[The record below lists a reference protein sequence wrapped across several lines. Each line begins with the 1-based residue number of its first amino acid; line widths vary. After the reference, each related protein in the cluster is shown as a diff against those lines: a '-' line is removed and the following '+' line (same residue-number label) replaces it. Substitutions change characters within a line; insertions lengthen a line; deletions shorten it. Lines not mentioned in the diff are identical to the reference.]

1 MLPLSDSTPRR
12 SVPIINYLIIILN
25 IYFFYLE
32 LTAPDIEA
40 FVAQNAFI
48 PAQFS
53 FFSPMSYYYILFSMF
68 LHGGIMHILSN
79 LWFLNI
85 FGDNVEDVFGHI
97 PYLLFYLAGGFAATF
112 AQYFVAPGV
121 TVPMIGASGAI
132 SAVAG
137 MYFVLYR
144 RSTVKTLVVLF
155 FGLFQI
161 VNIPVWLFLGY
172 WFLIQIFS
180 GIGSFSS
187 VEANSGGVAYMAHVG
202 GFVFGYFLAQF
213 VKRQP
218 YVAPQTVS
226 NDII

>member
-1 MLPLSDSTPRR
+1 MLPISDSTPRR
-12 SVPIINYLIIILN
+12 NIPIVNYILILLN

-32 LTAPDIEA
+32 IIAPDTEA

-48 PAQFS
+48 PSQFS
-53 FFSPMSYYYILFSMF
+53 FFSPLSYYYIFSSMF

-79 LWFLNI
+79 LWFLHI
-85 FGDNVEDVFGHI
+85 FGDNVEDVLGHI
-97 PYLLFYLAGGFAATF
+97 PYLFFYLAGGVVATF
-112 AQYFVAPGV
+112 SQYFVAPDV

-132 SAVAG
+132 SAVSG

-144 RSTVKTLVVLF
+144 RSTVKTVVVLF

-172 WFLIQIFS
+172 WFVIQLFS
-180 GIGSFSS
+180 GVGSFSS
-187 VEANSGGVAYMAHVG
+187 VDPNAGGVAYMAHIG
-202 GFVFGYFLAQF
+202 GFVFGYFAAQF

-218 YVAPQTVS
+218 EPAH
-226 NDII
+226 DII